1 MTVMALPHL
10 TLASRALAAVL
21 SAGALLAPLA
31 SCSSQPAGD
40 HAVSP
45 ASSVSSASS
54 ASSSSSMGSGETSP
68 SARSPERLGVTVL
81 DTAPLPP
88 DTFTQGL
95 EVDPDGNLLIGTGL
109 NGKSRLLR
117 LSPGAEAPQE
127 ETSLESSFF
136 GEGIT
141 QTDAGIWQL
150 TWKSGAAFLRD
161 SATFEELDHAS
172 YDGEGWG
179 LCNAGSELILS
190 DGSAKLRH
198 LDPKTFAE
206 LGPRTEVTL
215 DGSPVDNLNELECV
229 DGAVYA
235 NVWMSEDILRID
247 PESGA
252 VTAVI
257 DTANLNHSP
266 STDPNA
272 VLNGIARIPGT
283 DEFWITGKL
292 WDELYRVRFE

>member
-1 MTVMALPHL
+1 MTVMALSHTDRVP
-10 TLASRALAAVL
+10 RALAAVL
-21 SAGALLAPLA
+21 STAMLLAPLT
-31 SCSSQPAGD
+31 SCSSQPANE
-40 HAVSP
+40 HADSSP
-45 ASSVSSASS
+45 ATDGA
-54 ASSSSSMGSGETSP
+54 AP
-68 SARSPERLGVTVL
+68 SLNSPEHLGVTVL
-81 DTAPLPP
+81 DTAPLPA

-109 NGKSRLLR
+109 KGKSRLLR
-117 LSPGAEAPQE
+117 LNPGTTTTLE
-127 ETSLESSFF
+127 EVELEDSFF

-150 TWKSGAAFLRD
+150 TWKSGTAFLRD
-161 SATFEELDHAS
+161 STTFEELQRVH

-179 LCNAGSELILS
+179 LCNAGSELIMS
-190 DGSAKLRH
+190 DGSAELRR
-198 LDPKTFAE
+198 LDPKTFEE
-206 LGPRTEVTL
+206 LGPRIEVTL

-247 PESGA
+247 PASGV

-257 DTANLNHSP
+257 DTGNLNHVS
-266 STDPNA
+266 SADPNA
-272 VLNGIARIPGT
+272 VLNGIAHIPNT

>member
-1 MTVMALPHL
+1 MTVMAFPHFPR
-10 TLASRALAAVL
+10 AARALAAAF
-21 SAGALLAPLA
+21 SAAALLAPLA
-31 SCSSQPAGD
+31 SCSSQ
-40 HAVSP
+40 AVDER
-45 ASSVSSASS
+45 
-54 ASSSSSMGSGETSP
+54 ASSSTATAAGSDGTSP
-68 SARSPERLGVTVL
+68 STRSPERLGVTVL

-95 EVDPDGNLLIGTGL
+95 EVDADGHLLIGTGL
-109 NGKSRLLR
+109 KGESRLMR
-117 LSPGAEAPQE
+117 VQPGELAPLKE
-127 ETSLESSFF
+127 VALEDSFF

-141 QTDAGIWQL
+141 QTETGIWQL
-150 TWKSGAAFLRD
+150 TWKSGTAFLRD
-161 SATFEELDHAS
+161 AETFNELDRAT

-179 LCNAGSELILS
+179 LCNAGSELIMS
-190 DGSAKLRH
+190 DGSAMLRH
-198 LDPKTFAE
+198 LDPQTFEE

-215 DGSPVDNLNELECV
+215 NGSPVDNLNELECV

-247 PESGA
+247 PATGE

-257 DTANLNHSP
+257 DTANLNHVP
-266 STDPNA
+266 SADPNA
-272 VLNGIARIPGT
+272 VLNGIAHIPGT

>member
-1 MTVMALPHL
+1 MTVMPLPHTARAL
-10 TLASRALAAVL
+10 RALAAAL
-21 SAGALLAPLA
+21 SAATLLAPLA
-31 SCSSQPAGD
+31 SCSSHPARED
-40 HAVSP
+40 
-45 ASSVSSASS
+45 
-54 ASSSSSMGSGETSP
+54 ASSSTGTGGASP
-68 SARSPERLGVTVL
+68 SASSPERLGVTVL

-95 EVDPDGNLLIGTGL
+95 EVDPAGNLLIGTGL
-109 NGKSRLLR
+109 KGKSRLLR
-117 LSPGAEAPQE
+117 LEPGAQTPSE
-127 ETSLESSFF
+127 EIALESSFF

-150 TWKSGAAFLRD
+150 TWKSGTAFLRD
-161 SATFEELDHAS
+161 PETFDELDRATH
-172 YDGEGWG
+172 DGEGWG
-179 LCNAGSELILS
+179 LCNAGSELIMS
-190 DGSAKLRH
+190 DGSATLRH
-198 LDPKTFAE
+198 LDPVTFEE

-247 PESGA
+247 PESGV

-257 DTANLNHSP
+257 DTANLNHVP
-266 STDPNA
+266 SADPNA
-272 VLNGIARIPGT
+272 VLNGIAHIPST

-292 WDELYRVRFE
+292 WNELYRVRFE

>member
-1 MTVMALPHL
+1 MTVMPLLHTDRAL
-10 TLASRALAAVL
+10 RALAAVL
-21 SAGALLAPLA
+21 SAAALLAPLT
-31 SCSSQPAGD
+31 SCSSQAAHED
-40 HAVSP
+40 
-45 ASSVSSASS
+45 VSSSTA
-54 ASSSSSMGSGETSP
+54 GGTSP
-68 SARSPERLGVTVL
+68 SASAPEHLGVTVL
-81 DTAPLPP
+81 DTAPLPA

-117 LSPGAEAPQE
+117 FNPGTETPLE
-127 ETSLESSFF
+127 ETTLVHTYF

-150 TWKSGAAFLRD
+150 TWKSGTAFLRD
-161 SATFEELDHAS
+161 STTFEELRRVH

-179 LCNAGSELILS
+179 LCNAGSELIMS
-190 DGSAKLRH
+190 DGSAELRH
-198 LDPKTFAE
+198 LDPQTFEE

>member
-1 MTVMALPHL
+1 MTVMPLPH
-10 TLASRALAAVL
+10 TARALRALTAVL
-21 SAGALLAPLA
+21 SAATLLAPLT
-31 SCSSQPAGD
+31 SCSSHPARED
-40 HAVSP
+40 
-45 ASSVSSASS
+45 
-54 ASSSSSMGSGETSP
+54 ASSSTGTGGASP
-68 SARSPERLGVTVL
+68 SASSPERLGVTVL

-95 EVDPDGNLLIGTGL
+95 EVDPDGNVLIGTGL
-109 NGKSRLLR
+109 KGKSRLLR
-117 LSPGAEAPQE
+117 LEPGTQTPQE
-127 ETSLESSFF
+127 ETALESSFF

-150 TWKSGAAFLRD
+150 TWKSGTAFQ
-161 SATFEELDHAS
+161 ELDRAT

-179 LCNAGSELILS
+179 LCNAGSELIMS
-190 DGSAKLRH
+190 DGSATLRH
-198 LDPKTFAE
+198 LDPVTFEE

-247 PESGA
+247 PESGV

-257 DTANLNHSP
+257 DTANLNHVP

>member
-1 MTVMALPHL
+1 MTVMPLLHTDR
-10 TLASRALAAVL
+10 TLRAFATVL
-21 SAGALLAPLA
+21 SAATLLAPLT
-31 SCSSQPAGD
+31 SCSSQAAHED
-40 HAVSP
+40 
-45 ASSVSSASS
+45 VSSSTA
-54 ASSSSSMGSGETSP
+54 GGTSP
-68 SARSPERLGVTVL
+68 SASSPEHLGVTVL

-95 EVDPDGNLLIGTGL
+95 EVDPAGNLLVGTGL

-117 LSPGAEAPQE
+117 LTPGTHTPSE
-127 ETSLESSFF
+127 ETTLESSFF

-150 TWKSGAAFLRD
+150 TWKSGTAFLRD
-161 SATFEELDHAS
+161 PETFNELDRAT

-179 LCNAGSELILS
+179 LCNAGSELIMS
-190 DGSAKLRH
+190 DGSAELRH
-198 LDPKTFAE
+198 LDPKTFEE
-206 LGPRTEVTL
+206 LAPRTEVTL

-229 DGAVYA
+229 DGTVYA
-235 NVWMSEDILRID
+235 NVWMSENILRID
-247 PESGA
+247 PATGV

-257 DTANLNHSP
+257 DTANLNHVP
-266 STDPNA
+266 SADPNA
-272 VLNGIARIPGT
+272 VLNGIAHIPGT

>member
-1 MTVMALPHL
+1 MAVMPLPH
-10 TLASRALAAVL
+10 TARARRALTAVL
-21 SAGALLAPLA
+21 SAAALLAPLT
-31 SCSSQPAGD
+31 SCSSQPAHED
-40 HAVSP
+40 
-45 ASSVSSASS
+45 
-54 ASSSSSMGSGETSP
+54 ASSSTTAGGVPPSTS
-68 SARSPERLGVTVL
+68 SPERLGVTVL

-95 EVDPDGNLLIGTGL
+95 EVDLAGNLLIGTGL
-109 NGKSRLLR
+109 KGRSRLLR
-117 LSPGAEAPQE
+117 LDPGAQTPSAEIA
-127 ETSLESSFF
+127 LASSFF

-141 QTDAGIWQL
+141 QTDAGVWQL
-150 TWKSGAAFLRD
+150 TWKSGTAFLRD
-161 SATFEELDHAS
+161 SETFEELDRAT

-179 LCNAGSELILS
+179 LCNAGSELIMS
-190 DGSAKLRH
+190 DGSATLRH
-198 LDPKTFAE
+198 LDPATFEE

-215 DGSPVDNLNELECV
+215 DGSPIDNLNELECV

-257 DTANLNHSP
+257 DTANLNHVP
-266 STDPNA
+266 SADPNA
-272 VLNGIARIPGT
+272 VLNGIAHIPDT